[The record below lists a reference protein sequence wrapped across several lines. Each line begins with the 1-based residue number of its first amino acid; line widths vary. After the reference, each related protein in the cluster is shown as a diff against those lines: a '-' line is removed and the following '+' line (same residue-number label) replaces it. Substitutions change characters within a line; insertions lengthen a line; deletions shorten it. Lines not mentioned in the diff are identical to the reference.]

1 MIWSVKTRKLC
12 NNQKGRNF
20 FKPKIKNMDDTRN
33 DTIDNDNR
41 NESKNINNIVRNDTN
56 DNDIDNGNDN
66 IKDINDID
74 SIDNDNESNSFTLT
88 KEEIL
93 AEDLAAGLDDKPNFA
108 FYLSA
113 ARKYPEDF
121 LRKICSQVKEIPSGK
136 IKKSKG
142 ALFNYL
148 VHKYAKRG
156 ENNRN

>member
-1 MIWSVKTRKLC
+1 MS
-12 NNQKGRNF
+12 
-20 FKPKIKNMDDTRN
+20 KPKIKNMDDTRN
-33 DTIDNDNR
+33 DRIDNDNR
-41 NESKNINNIVRNDTN
+41 NDSKDINNIVRNDTN
-56 DNDIDNGNDN
+56 DIDN

-74 SIDNDNESNSFTLT
+74 SNDNESNSFTLT
-88 KEEIL
+88 KEELLAKDL
-93 AEDLAAGLDDKPNFA
+93 AEGLDDKPNFA

-121 LRKICSQVKEIPSGK
+121 LRKICSQVKEIPSSK

-148 VHKYAKRG
+148 VQKYAKRG